1 MTAVFAAI
9 VVVAGSLAAA
19 APASARPLDRGNF
32 HDDLD
37 DVFTDFCGV
46 PGLTVALSGT
56 ADGSY
61 LDNSHGRDG
70 LVYSRESSRTDAIY
84 TDVDNG
90 AWVRVVSTGTGHDLQ
105 VTDNGD
111 GTLTLTGFGAGNS
124 VMYDSDGNVI
134 AHDPGMTR
142 VQFLIDDNDTPADPS
157 DDEFLEFLGVVLG
170 STGLNADF
178 CAANLA
184 AYGIG

>member
-1 MTAVFAAI
+1 LTALAVAA
-9 VVVAGSLAAA
+9 VVVSSLAAA
-19 APASARPLDRGNF
+19 APASARPLDRGIF
-32 HDDLD
+32 HDELD

-46 PGLTVALSGT
+46 PGLTVALTGT

-61 LDNSHGRDG
+61 LDNSHGPDG
-70 LVYSRESSRTDAIY
+70 LVYSRGSTRVDATY
-84 TDVDNG
+84 TDVDSG
-90 AWVRVVSTGTGHDLQ
+90 AWVRVVTSGTGKDLH

-111 GTLTLTGFGAGNS
+111 GTLTLTTFGSGNS

-134 AHDPGMTR
+134 ARDPGMTR
-142 VQFLIDDNDTPADPS
+142 VQILLDDAGTPTDPS

-170 STGLNADF
+170 STGRNADF
-178 CAANLA
+178 CAANLE